1 LQERGICV
9 DDATLHVAIN
19 AQLVSF
25 SETYRNAG
33 VSRYTYSLLDG
44 LSHANADLHYTAFVN
59 GHEAA
64 AAARSP
70 LSAAARL
77 RLVPSA
83 WPTARPPERIFW
95 EQVALPWALR
105 QRKVD
110 VFHSPVNVL
119 PRGVPCASVVTVH
132 DLAFIH
138 YPHYF
143 RPARRLYQ
151 RVFTVESTRA
161 ATLVV
166 AVSESTKR
174 DLVERF
180 HVPEERVRVIYP
192 AIDAD
197 FQPVERPDELARF
210 RAEHYLPER
219 YLLFLGTL
227 EPRKNLLGLVE
238 AYARLRALDPLA
250 PPLVIA
256 GAKGW
261 YHEAVFARVRT
272 LGMEE
277 HITFAGYISRKEQ
290 PLWYAAAEFFVYPSF
305 YEGFGLPVA
314 EALACGT
321 PTITSSVSSMPEA
334 GGSIATL
341 VQPGDVDGLAHAMQS
356 ALANTSL
363 RERSHREGPR
373 FAARF
378 SLANMSAAYVEVYHD
393 AATLGRT
400 RSGKRRR

>member
-1 LQERGICV
+1 
-9 DDATLHVAIN
+9 
-19 AQLVSF
+19 
-25 SETYRNAG
+25 
-33 VSRYTYSLLDG
+33 
-44 LSHANADLHYTAFVN
+44 
-59 GHEAA
+59 
-64 AAARSP
+64 
-70 LSAAARL
+70 
-77 RLVPSA
+77 
-83 WPTARPPERIFW
+83 
-95 EQVALPWALR
+95 
-105 QRKVD
+105 
-110 VFHSPVNVL
+110 
-119 PRGVPCASVVTVH
+119 
-132 DLAFIH
+132 
-138 YPHYF
+138 
-143 RPARRLYQ
+143 
-151 RVFTVESTRA
+151 VFTAESTRA

-197 FQPVERPDELARF
+197 FRPVERPDELARF
-210 RAEHYLPER
+210 RAEHHLPER

-356 ALANTSL
+356 VLSNTSL

-393 AATLGRT
+393 AATLERT
-400 RSGKRRR
+400 RSGKRGR